1 MQTFAAPGYMAC
13 PGNRK
18 DVPRPILGAPGGL
31 AGLGL
36 APSPS
41 RAGPR
46 VGAIYL
52 WHPPPPVPP
61 GFLGQAPGLMRPSPP
76 ANPLREAVFPAVG
89 SSVVIPVF
97 LGYQHPQLR
106 FLHLHAETCPAELPE
121 MGSGFPPHRGQ
132 QTPRRGAVRTAQE
145 DEPRACLLPYGR
157 GRGAG
162 QGLSAA
168 LQRWWGRGGAG
179 PGPVCLLPYGGA
191 GRGGR
196 QDGARA
202 GARAGAGRAA
212 PSVRASPTGMCKR
225 SGATSTRWP
234 GTWVKTSGWTLWPGP
249 ETSAWPGR
257 SWRTSCPHSWR
268 SCPTAPAPW
277 PRPGL
282 TPAAST

>member
-1 MQTFAAPGYMAC
+1 M
-13 PGNRK
+13 
-18 DVPRPILGAPGGL
+18 PRPILGAPGGL

-145 DEPRACLLPYGR
+145 DEPRACLLPYRGGGGEEGR
-157 GRGAG
+157 G
-162 QGLSAA
+162 QGLSVCCPTG
-168 LQRWWGRGGAG
+168 GRGGEGGRTG
-179 PGPVCLLPYGGA
+179 PGLGPGLGQGGQPPA
-191 GRGGR
+191 CVRPPQGCASDLEQR
-196 QDGARA
+196 ARA
-202 GARAGAGRAA
+202 GLAPGQVLARI
-212 PSVRASPTGMCKR
+212 
-225 SGATSTRWP
+225 
-234 GTWVKTSGWTLWPGP
+234 
-249 ETSAWPGR
+249 
-257 SWRTSCPHSWR
+257 
-268 SCPTAPAPW
+268 
-277 PRPGL
+277 
-282 TPAAST
+282 